1 MARHLPPWNAT
12 ESDARCRMPLEV
24 LQPLGRMP
32 VLGMVFSMALQLAKQ
47 SLGRY
52 ASFVSL
58 L

>member
-1 MARHLPPWNAT
+1 
-12 ESDARCRMPLEV
+12 MPLEV